1 MSNNVIYESPDG
13 GETIYARIAGNYHRD
28 LIYQSEKKKNL
39 LEEIKQDKLW
49 GNIRRVAKEDS
60 GLAQILE
67 QAEIYYKLKYQDSP

>member
-28 LIYQSEKKKNL
+28 LVHQSEKKKDL
-39 LEEIKQDKLW
+39 YDQIKQDKLW
-49 GNIRRVAKEDS
+49 GNIRRISKQDPA
-60 GLAQILE
+60 LAQILE